1 MKNFEDQPA
10 TLAIAT
16 APDWAPD
23 NCPPAV
29 VQLISNEQQLEDL
42 GLRGLA
48 SGDSAAFNQGMR
60 RLKAQLSDA
69 FEAGKQASRV
79 ARHTSMQVGAFLA
92 VVIVAAALCGAL
104 FVFVILLD

>member
-23 NCPPAV
+23 DCRPATV
-29 VQLISNEQQLEDL
+29 RLIDDEQYLEDL

-48 SGDSAAFNQGMR
+48 SADSAELHQAVRQLKGRLAQAVRLGAR
-60 RLKAQLSDA
+60 R
-69 FEAGKQASRV
+69 GKLRLVLGAL
-79 ARHTSMQVGAFLA
+79 VGLVCGA
-92 VVIVAAALCGAL
+92 VAARLADLL
-104 FVFVILLD
+104 QVFA